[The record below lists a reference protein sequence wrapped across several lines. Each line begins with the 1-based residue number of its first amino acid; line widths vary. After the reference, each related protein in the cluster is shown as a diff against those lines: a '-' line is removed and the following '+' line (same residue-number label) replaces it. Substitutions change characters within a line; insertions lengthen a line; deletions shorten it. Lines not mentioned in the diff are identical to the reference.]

1 MPAAFTIKPQDY
13 SALLREL
20 KDVEPGLVNQ
30 FKKEFRADLQPVAKK
45 LAGNIPPTSP
55 LSGFTKRQGG
65 ELPYLWRKPNSST
78 KVAGRAGRARK
89 QKLVSVQ
96 FKQPAFAILELAG
109 TANMGKNK
117 GGMTQSGL
125 NMVQGLRT
133 KGYPLGDRGR
143 WVIPQWYKQEDDVR
157 AIAVRIMDKY
167 GQIVSRKLKGK
178 R

>member
-1 MPAAFTIKPQDY
+1 MPAAFTLKPQDY

-20 KDVEPGLVNQ
+20 KDIEPGLVNE
-30 FKKEFRADLQPVAKK
+30 FKKEFRSDLQPVAKK

-55 LSGFTKRQGG
+55 LSGFTKRHGG
-65 ELPYLWRKPNSST
+65 ELPYLWRKPNPSIV
-78 KVAGRAGRARK
+78 VAGRAGRARK

-109 TANMGKNK
+109 TANKGKDK
-117 GGMTQSGL
+117 GGMTQRGL

-133 KGYPLGDRGR
+133 KGYDLGDRGR
-143 WVIPQWYKQEDDVR
+143 WVIPQWYKEEGNVR
-157 AIAVRIMDKY
+157 AIALRIMDKY
-167 GQIVSRKLKGK
+167 GQKVSRKLKGG